1 MGDIAGQVGR
11 GFEAVCEA
19 FGRGHPPEVGGAQL
33 CVYLHGQPV
42 LDIWTGRDVV
52 NDRPYDG
59 DTLTVLMS
67 CTKAAVA
74 VCAHK
79 LVERG
84 ELDLTTPIARW
95 WPEFAANGKE
105 RVTLAHLLS
114 HASGLFGYEVGS
126 GMDGRSALDW
136 ERSTGALAAMRP
148 YWPPG
153 SAYLYHFITY
163 GFLIG
168 EVVRRATGKSIG
180 RQFAELVAEPLGL
193 ELWIGLPDEQQ
204 HRVAPH
210 FLEAGV
216 RQTRADVLKTFADL
230 GLDPADRLIQGL
242 AETMEATNELIEIMT
257 TPEGRAAEI
266 PAGNGVGNARS
277 LARMYAACI
286 GEVDGVR
293 LLRPETLEAARTPQ
307 TDSLSGPPPLPPA
320 PKADSQRFGLGFEL
334 PRRLIPL
341 LGTGSF
347 GHPGAGGRIGFA
359 NPDSGFAVGY
369 ACNGMLWD
377 GRNPDPR
384 WVGWMSA
391 LREVAADGKRDE

>member
-1 MGDIAGQVGR
+1 MGEVGGQVER
-11 GFEAVCEA
+11 GFEAVRDA

-33 CVYLHGQPV
+33 CVYRAGRPV
-42 LDIWTGRDVV
+42 VDIWTGRDVV
-52 NDRPYDG
+52 NDRPYGG

-67 CTKAAVA
+67 CTKGAVA
-74 VCAHK
+74 ICVHK

-84 ELDLTTPIARW
+84 ELDLATPVAHW
-95 WPEFAANGKE
+95 WPEFAQNGKE
-105 RVTLAHLLS
+105 GVTLAHLLT

-153 SAYLYHFITY
+153 SAYLYHFITF

-168 EVVRRATGKSIG
+168 EVVRRATGKTIG
-180 RQFAELVAEPLGL
+180 RQFAELVAEPLDL
-193 ELWIGLPDEQQ
+193 ELWIGLPDDQQ

-210 FLEAGV
+210 FTQAAP
-216 RQTRADVLKTFADL
+216 QSRADMLKTFAGL

-242 AETMEATNELIEIMT
+242 AETMTATNELIEIMT
-257 TPEGRAAEI
+257 QPEGRAAEI

-293 LLRPETLEAARTPQ
+293 LLRPDSLEAARTPQ
-307 TDSLSGPPPLPPA
+307 TDAIAGPPPLPPA
-320 PKADSQRFGLGFEL
+320 PPGDAQRFGLGFEL
-334 PRRLIPL
+334 PRRLMPL
-341 LGTGSF
+341 LGEGSF

-359 NPDSGFAVGY
+359 DPESGVAVGY

-384 WVGWMSA
+384 WVEWMSA
-391 LREVAADGKRDE
+391 LREVARAGKRDA